1 MNSAFAI
8 LCCIGLIMLAY
19 YSIRFTELSIRN
31 TELQQRIDK
40 AIEYI
45 KSFEYYIPEDNLPN
59 LLKIL
64 KGSDKE

>member
-1 MNSAFAI
+1 MMDMDVIKMHSR
-8 LCCIGLIMLAY
+8 LPVLLA
-19 YSIRFTELSIRN
+19 ELSRYDK
-31 TELQQRIDK
+31 DK

-64 KGSDKE
+64 KGSDKEWFYIYVLFS